1 MTSDSVLQ
9 PRAPRPTPVVSGLDS
24 VRSPLFETKVP
35 LAAPTLPP
43 TENLLDQ
50 IRALL
55 EQSQLTNASAVAEFE
70 QRAAAY
76 LGAPD
81 AVAVS
86 SCTSGLMLVE
96 RLLGLSGEV
105 ILPSFTFFATGH
117 GLLWNGLE
125 PVFVDCDPET
135 FNIDPER
142 IEAAITPRTSAILAV
157 HIFGCPTPVR
167 HLKDIA
173 ARHGLR
179 LIFDG
184 AHAFGSQIDGTHVV
198 EWGDATVFSL
208 TPTKPLVAGEGG
220 LIVTHDPDL
229 AQRLRQARNYGKG
242 QTYDCEILGLN
253 ARMTEIQAVLG
264 TAGLAYVEWGIKR
277 RNEVAEVYQ
286 RKFHDVDGLTPQ
298 RIGPAVR
305 SSRKD
310 FAVLIYEQ
318 RFGVSRAQ
326 LEDALA
332 RDRVETRRYFDPPL
346 HRQKLYRTFYRP
358 ESNPLPLT
366 DQISSRVLCLPIY
379 AGLANDTAEAIAER
393 VVRIG
398 RGAGRPRRK
407 PLPSPAPVPAAY

>member
-1 MTSDSVLQ
+1 MTSDSLVQHPVLK
-9 PRAPRPTPVVSGLDS
+9 PAPALSGIDS
-24 VRSPLFETKVP
+24 LRSPLFESQVP

-43 TENLLDQ
+43 TADLLEQ

-76 LGAPD
+76 LGVPD
-81 AVAVS
+81 TVAVS

-105 ILPSFTFFATGH
+105 ILPSFTFFATAH
-117 GLLWNGLE
+117 SLLWNGLE
-125 PVFVDCDPET
+125 PVFVDCHPAT
-135 FNIDPER
+135 FNIDLER

-157 HIFGCPTPVR
+157 HIFGCPAAVKE
-167 HLKDIA
+167 LEAIA

-184 AHAFGSQIDGTHVV
+184 AHGFGSQLSGTNVV

-220 LIVTHDPDL
+220 LIVTRDPGL
-229 AQRLRQARNYGKG
+229 AERLRKARNYGKG
-242 QTYDCEILGLN
+242 QTYDCEILGLS

-264 TAGLAYVEWGIKR
+264 SAGLAYVEWGVKK
-277 RNEVAEVYQ
+277 RNEIAETYE
-286 RKFHDVDGLTPQ
+286 RKFHDLDGLTLQ
-298 RIGPAVR
+298 QIGPDLR

-310 FAVLIYEQ
+310 FAVLVDEQ
-318 RFGVSRAQ
+318 RFGVSRLG

-332 RDRVETRRYFDPPL
+332 RDRIETRRYFDPPL
-346 HRQKLYRTFYRP
+346 HGQRLYRPFYQP
-358 ESNPLPLT
+358 ESRPLPVT
-366 DQISSRVLCLPIY
+366 ERISSGVLCLPVY
-379 AGLANDTAEAIAER
+379 AGLPLEAAEAIAER

-398 RGAGRPRRK
+398 QDACRSQRDAG
-407 PLPSPAPVPAAY
+407 PSPERVRLAY

>member
-9 PRAPRPTPVVSGLDS
+9 QRAPKPAPAVSGIDS
-24 VRSPLFETKVP
+24 LRSPLFETKVP

-43 TENLLDQ
+43 TEDLIEQ
-50 IRALL
+50 IRPLL
-55 EQSQLTNASAVAEFE
+55 EQSQLTNACAVAEFE

-76 LGAPD
+76 LGVPD
-81 AVAVS
+81 VVAVS

-105 ILPSFTFFATGH
+105 IMPSFTFFATGH
-117 GLLWNGLE
+117 SLLWNGLE

-135 FNIDPER
+135 FNIDPQQ

-157 HIFGCPTPVR
+157 HIFGCPAPVQQ
-167 HLKDIA
+167 LKEIA
-173 ARHGLR
+173 VRHGLR

-184 AHAFGSQIDGTHVV
+184 AHAFGSQLDGTNVV

-229 AQRLRQARNYGKG
+229 AERLRQARNYGKG

-277 RNEVAEVYQ
+277 RNEVAEIYQ
-286 RKFHDVDGLTPQ
+286 RKFHDVDGLTLQ
-298 RIGPAVR
+298 QIGPTAR
-305 SSRKD
+305 STRKD
-310 FAVLIYEQ
+310 FAVLVDEP
-318 RFGVSRAQ
+318 RFGASRAR

-346 HRQKLYRTFYRP
+346 HRQKLYRAFHRP
-358 ESNPLPLT
+358 ESDPLPVT
-366 DQISSRVLCLPIY
+366 DGISSRVLCLPVY
-379 AGLANDTAEAIAER
+379 GGLANDTAEAIAER

-398 RGAGRPRRK
+398 QRAGRPGGK
-407 PLPSPAPVPAAY
+407 PLPSPARVPAAY

>member
-9 PRAPRPTPVVSGLDS
+9 PRAPKPTPVVSGLDS
-24 VRSPLFETKVP
+24 LRSPLFETKVP

-43 TENLLDQ
+43 TEDLLEQ

-76 LGAPD
+76 LGALD

-157 HIFGCPTPVR
+157 HIFGCPVPVR

-184 AHAFGSQIDGTHVV
+184 AHAFGSQLDGTNVV

-310 FAVLIYEQ
+310 FAVLIDEQ
-318 RFGVSRAQ
+318 RFGVSRVQ

-366 DQISSRVLCLPIY
+366 DRISSRVLCLPIY
-379 AGLANDTAEAIAER
+379 AGLANDTVEAIAER

-398 RGAGRPRRK
+398 RGAGQPGRK
-407 PLPSPAPVPAAY
+407 PLPSSTPVPAAY

>member
-9 PRAPRPTPVVSGLDS
+9 PRAPKPTPVVSGLDS
-24 VRSPLFETKVP
+24 LRSPLFETKVP

-43 TENLLDQ
+43 TEDLLEQ

-157 HIFGCPTPVR
+157 HIFGCPVPVR

-184 AHAFGSQIDGTHVV
+184 AHAFGSQLDGTNVV

-310 FAVLIYEQ
+310 FAVLIDEQ
-318 RFGVSRAQ
+318 RFGVSRVQ

-366 DQISSRVLCLPIY
+366 DRISSRVLCLPIY
-379 AGLANDTAEAIAER
+379 AGLANDTVEAIAER

-398 RGAGRPRRK
+398 RGAGQPGRK
-407 PLPSPAPVPAAY
+407 PLPSSTPVPAAY

>member
-9 PRAPRPTPVVSGLDS
+9 RRPPKSTSVVSGAGP
-24 VRSPLFETKVP
+24 RGSPLFETKVP

-43 TENLLDQ
+43 TADLLEQ
-50 IRALL
+50 IRSLL

-70 QRAAAY
+70 RQVATY
-76 LGAPD
+76 LGVPEV
-81 AVAVS
+81 VAVS

-117 GLLWNGLE
+117 SLLWNGLE
-125 PVFVDCDPET
+125 PVFADCDPDT
-135 FNIDPER
+135 FNIDPEC

-157 HIFGCPTPVR
+157 HIFGCPAPVQQ
-167 HLKDIA
+167 LKDIA
-173 ARHGLR
+173 TRHGLR

-184 AHAFGSQIDGTHVV
+184 AHAFGSRIDGTHVI

-220 LIVTHDPDL
+220 LITTHDADL

-242 QTYDCEILGLN
+242 QTYDCEMLGLN

-264 TAGLAYVEWGIKR
+264 TAGLAYVERDLER
-277 RNEVAEVYQ
+277 RNEIAEIYQ
-286 RKFHDVDGLTPQ
+286 HRFHDVEGLTPQ
-298 RIGPAVR
+298 RIGPSAQ

-310 FAVLIYEQ
+310 FAVLIDEQ
-318 RFGVSRAQ
+318 RFGVSRSR
-326 LEDALA
+326 LEGALR

-346 HRQKLYRTFYRP
+346 HRQRLYRAFHRP
-358 ESNPLPLT
+358 ESNPLPVT
-366 DQISSRVLCLPIY
+366 ERISSSVLCLPIY

-393 VVRIG
+393 VVHIG
-398 RGAGRPRRK
+398 QESTQAGRRPV
-407 PLPSPAPVPAAY
+407 PSPTPVPAAY

>member
-9 PRAPRPTPVVSGLDS
+9 PRAPKPTPVVSGLDS
-24 VRSPLFETKVP
+24 LRSPLFETKVP

-43 TENLLDQ
+43 TEDLPEQ

-55 EQSQLTNASAVAEFE
+55 EQSPLTNASAVAEFE

-76 LGAPD
+76 LGALD

-157 HIFGCPTPVR
+157 HIFGCPVPVR

-184 AHAFGSQIDGTHVV
+184 AHAFGSQLDGTNVV

-310 FAVLIYEQ
+310 FAVLIDEQ
-318 RFGVSRAQ
+318 RFGVSRVQ

-366 DQISSRVLCLPIY
+366 DRISSRVLCLPIY
-379 AGLANDTAEAIAER
+379 AGLANDTVEAIAER

-398 RGAGRPRRK
+398 RGAGQPGRK
-407 PLPSPAPVPAAY
+407 PLPSSTPVPAAY